1 MNSLL
6 FREEL
11 LELLTEHQAE
21 GGCLAILTLPL
32 GRGLSPPYQASLKK
46 AFHQAKAPSW
56 VLEPSRTEIEMG
68 VSVLQPGIQLSQK
81 HQNLHERSR
90 EEKAGVGVG
99 SR

>member
-1 MNSLL
+1 M
-6 FREEL
+6 
-11 LELLTEHQAE
+11 
-21 GGCLAILTLPL
+21 
-32 GRGLSPPYQASLKK
+32 
-46 AFHQAKAPSW
+46 KAPSW

-81 HQNLHERSR
+81 HQNLHEKSR